1 MLMDIMFIKSPR
13 EKNKLYFYLND
24 NNLYVKNSLK
34 LRKKHL
40 SYFKEKIDERN
51 RLKKE
56 YPVPKVLYS
65 TSDANFNQ
73 TERKKELIEKLSP
86 KNDIKDLMDMMND
99 FTHNLK
105 FDDLD
110 EKNEVNNI
118 EGEKDE
124 EKIKKKN
131 SLSLDND
138 KKKKLKIKIL
148 NDNKSGI
155 LKNETGKKYKEF
167 FLTNNGLNNKHK
179 IKSKSKVE
187 LLNDLEYAKP
197 KNVFDP
203 AISSNQAKNILNQK
217 KMFKTNLYFENY
229 GKYKFTKKGVLYPK
243 TLGEYELPK
252 YEGNNEEEK
261 KYFNFRKEISN
272 PKLTYNR
279 ITNFSEKFNRDLG
292 EISNNYGNNLSRT
305 RFTENPLMKKYME
318 IIPVYEIYKD
328 IKQIENRYIGTK
340 YKFKLLPLYNK
351 RISNLDKI
359 ADKFYKNQ
367 KNREELK
374 SLLKIQSS
382 NYLNKNKK
390 IN

>member
-1 MLMDIMFIKSPR
+1 MFIKSPK
-13 EKNKLYFYLND
+13 EKNKLNFYLND

-40 SYFKEKIDERN
+40 SYFKEKIEERN
-51 RLKKE
+51 KLKKE
-56 YPVPKVLYS
+56 FPVPNILYS
-65 TSDANFNQ
+65 TSYSNYNQ
-73 TERKKELIEKLSP
+73 DERKKELIEKLSP
-86 KNDIKDLMDMMND
+86 KNDIKSLMDMMND
-99 FTHNLK
+99 FTDNLK
-105 FDDLD
+105 FDELD
-110 EKNEVNNI
+110 EDKEADK
-118 EGEKDE
+118 EGERNM
-124 EKIKKKN
+124 EKEKKLN
-131 SLSLDND
+131 SLTLENN

-148 NDNKSGI
+148 DDNKSGI
-155 LKNETGKKYKEF
+155 LAKEKGKKYKEF
-167 FLTNNGLNNKHK
+167 FLTNNAYKDKLK

-187 LLNDLEYAKP
+187 LLNDLEYVKAKIA
-197 KNVFDP
+197 FDP
-203 AISSNQAKNILNQK
+203 TISSDKARNILNQK
-217 KMFKTNLYFENY
+217 KIFKTNLYFENY

-243 TLGEYELPK
+243 TLGRYELPE

-279 ITNFSEKFNRDLG
+279 IANFSEKFNRDLG
-292 EISNNYGNNLSRT
+292 EISNNYGNNISRT

-351 RISNLDKI
+351 RLSNLDKI
-359 ADKFYKNQ
+359 ADKFYQNQ
-367 KNREELK
+367 RNREELK
-374 SLLKIQSS
+374 SLLKVQSS
-382 NYLNKNKK
+382 SYFNKNKK

>member
-1 MLMDIMFIKSPR
+1 MFIKSPK
-13 EKNKLYFYLND
+13 EKNKLNFYLND

-40 SYFKEKIDERN
+40 SYFKEKIEERN
-51 RLKKE
+51 KLKKE
-56 YPVPKVLYS
+56 FPVPKILYS
-65 TSDANFNQ
+65 TSDSNFNQ
-73 TERKKELIEKLSP
+73 DERKKELIEKLSP
-86 KNDIKDLMDMMND
+86 KNDIKSLMDMMND
-99 FTHNLK
+99 FTDNLK

-110 EKNEVNNI
+110 EDKEEDK
-118 EGEKDE
+118 EGERNGQK
-124 EKIKKKN
+124 EKKPN
-131 SLSLDND
+131 SLTLENN

-148 NDNKSGI
+148 ND
-155 LKNETGKKYKEF
+155 TGKKYKEF
-167 FLTNNGLNNKHK
+167 FLTNNAFKDKHK

-187 LLNDLEYAKP
+187 LLNDLEYAKA
-197 KNVFDP
+197 KNSFDP
-203 AISSNQAKNILNQK
+203 AISSDKAKNVLNQK
-217 KMFKTNLYFENY
+217 KLFKTNLYFENY

-243 TLGEYELPK
+243 TLGRYELPK

-261 KYFNFRKEISN
+261 KYFNYRKEISN

-279 ITNFSEKFNRDLG
+279 IGNFSEKFNRDLG
-292 EISNNYGNNLSRT
+292 EISNNYGNNVSRT
-305 RFTENPLMKKYME
+305 RFIENPLMKKYME

-351 RISNLDKI
+351 RLSNLDKF

-374 SLLKIQSS
+374 SLLKVQSS
-382 NYLNKNKK
+382 GYFNKNKK
-390 IN
+390 

>member
-13 EKNKLYFYLND
+13 EKNKLNFYLND

-110 EKNEVNNI
+110 ENNELNNK

-187 LLNDLEYAKP
+187 LLNDLEYAKA

-203 AISSNQAKNILNQK
+203 AISSNQARNILNQK

-328 IKQIENRYIGTK
+328 IKQIENRYLIIHLK
-340 YKFKLLPLYNK
+340 YTFFKF
-351 RISNLDKI
+351 R
-359 ADKFYKNQ
+359 
-367 KNREELK
+367 
-374 SLLKIQSS
+374 
-382 NYLNKNKK
+382 
-390 IN
+390 

>member
-13 EKNKLYFYLND
+13 EKNKLNFYLND

-40 SYFKEKIDERN
+40 SYFKKKIDERN
-51 RLKKE
+51 KLKKE
-56 YPVPKVLYS
+56 YPVPKILYS
-65 TSDANFNQ
+65 TSDSNFNQ
-73 TERKKELIEKLSP
+73 NERKKELIEKLSP
-86 KNDIKDLMDMMND
+86 KNDIKYLMDMMND
-99 FTHNLK
+99 FTENLK

-110 EKNEVNNI
+110 EDNE
-118 EGEKDE
+118 EEKKGQRNV
-124 EKIKKKN
+124 EKIKMTN
-131 SLSLDND
+131 SLSLENN

-148 NDNKSGI
+148 NNNKSGI
-155 LKNETGKKYKEF
+155 LKKEAGKKYKEF
-167 FLTNNGLNNKHK
+167 FLTNNSYKDKTK

-187 LLNDLEYAKP
+187 MLNDLEYSKAK
-197 KNVFDP
+197 NTSDP
-203 AISSNQAKNILNQK
+203 VTSANQAKNILNQK

-229 GKYKFTKKGVLYPK
+229 GKYKFTKKGVFYPK
-243 TLGEYELPK
+243 TLGKYELPK

-261 KYFNFRKEISN
+261 KYFNYRKEISN
-272 PKLTYNR
+272 PNLAYNR

-292 EISNNYGNNLSRT
+292 EISKSYGNSMSRT

-351 RISNLDKI
+351 RLSNLDKI

-374 SLLKIQSS
+374 SLLKIQRFGY
-382 NYLNKNKK
+382 NNNNK
-390 IN
+390 

>member
-1 MLMDIMFIKSPR
+1 MFIKSPR
-13 EKNKLYFYLND
+13 EKNKLNFYLND

-34 LRKKHL
+34 LRKHHL

-51 RLKKE
+51 KLKKE
-56 YPVPKVLYS
+56 FPVPKILYS
-65 TSDANFNQ
+65 TSDSNLNQ
-73 TERKKELIEKLSP
+73 NERKKELIEKLSP
-86 KNDIKDLMDMMND
+86 KNDIKDLMDLMND
-99 FTHNLK
+99 FTDNLK

-110 EKNEVNNI
+110 EDKETDKEIERNEQK
-118 EGEKDE
+118 EK
-124 EKIKKKN
+124 KPN
-131 SLSLDND
+131 SLTLENN

-155 LKNETGKKYKEF
+155 LTKETGKKYKEF
-167 FLTNNGLNNKHK
+167 FLTNNAYKDKHK

-187 LLNDLEYAKP
+187 LLNDLEYAKA
-197 KNVFDP
+197 KNAFDP
-203 AISSNQAKNILNQK
+203 AISSDKTKNALNQK
-217 KMFKTNLYFENY
+217 KSFKTNLYFENY

-243 TLGEYELPK
+243 TLGRYELPK

-279 ITNFSEKFNRDLG
+279 IGNFSEKFNRDLG
-292 EISNNYGNNLSRT
+292 EISNNYGNNVSRT

-351 RISNLDKI
+351 RLSNLDKI

-374 SLLKIQSS
+374 SLLKVQSS
-382 NYLNKNKK
+382 TYFNKSKK